1 MFGTCPVYVRY
12 LSATCSVIYRTK
24 TEHQVYF
31 YRTKSE
37 ANSLLHYGYTK
48 GKGSMDMENILTL
61 AHPTQIMSRPYSQQL
76 LTATRGN
83 IISLVRQ

>member
-1 MFGTCPVYVRY
+1 MFGTYPLYVGY
-12 LSATCSVIYRTK
+12 MSGVNRTY
-24 TEHQVYF
+24 TEHQAYF

-48 GKGSMDMENILTL
+48 GKGSMNMENILTL
-61 AHPTQIMSRPYSQQL
+61 THPTQIMSRPYSQRL

-83 IISLVRQ
+83 